1 MAAPMTSAPINVQ
14 TRQAVSFLFHLDE
27 FISGFCSNILTEKIN
42 LLILLRMSEFLK
54 KNLLWVILGGVLFLA
69 VITGGYY
76 NSFVAQNNGI
86 DGQWKQV
93 EVQYQRRFDLIPN
106 LVEATKGLMKQEQ
119 TVFGEIAAA
128 RSAYA
133 GAPGP
138 ETASRVETALGRLLA
153 IVENYPQL
161 KSDQTVLKLQD
172 ELAGTENR
180 VAVERRRYNDLVQQ
194 YNTNVSVI
202 PGNIFAGIFGF
213 KPRAYFNAAPGT
225 ENVPQVKF

>member
-1 MAAPMTSAPINVQ
+1 M
-14 TRQAVSFLFHLDE
+14 
-27 FISGFCSNILTEKIN
+27 
-42 LLILLRMSEFLK
+42 EFLK
-54 KNLLWVILGGVLFLA
+54 KNLLWVILSGILFLA

-76 NSFVAQNNGI
+76 NSFVAQNNGV

-119 TVFGEIAAA
+119 AVFGDIATA

-133 GAPGP
+133 GAQTVDAKAAAAGQ
-138 ETASRVETALGRLLA
+138 VEGALGRLLA
-153 IVENYPQL
+153 IFENYPQL

-194 YNTNVSVI
+194 YNTNVSVV
-202 PGNIFAGIFGF
+202 PGNIFAGVFGF
-213 KPRAYFNAAPGT
+213 KTRAYFNAAPGT